1 MLDHFIVIHSF
12 FFSYPY
18 INIIANVWDF
28 VKIFKIDNFLLLKRV
43 HIISLDKTQNICYTI
58 SMKNIRFTIKPKLK
72 RNLEHLEVQ
81 KTTKM
86 NVFRDRTKY
95 TRKGKRN
102 YQNEEV

>member
-1 MLDHFIVIHSF
+1 
-12 FFSYPY
+12 
-18 INIIANVWDF
+18 
-28 VKIFKIDNFLLLKRV
+28 
-43 HIISLDKTQNICYTI
+43 
-58 SMKNIRFTIKPKLK
+58 MKNIRFTIKPKLK

-86 NVFRDRTKY
+86 NIFRDRTKY